1 MLVLKTA
8 NSDPVL
14 VFSGLHTSSQFF
26 SKIRQVL
33 IQFELRLEGSF
44 QSDVRD
50 YILRPLYRC
59 FGTDEQVRIVFRS
72 LCSTCVQTN
81 ITVIANFLPQQSSGL
96 SGTLTICYTL
106 RVKGWHQLKVVMA
119 VAKITD

>member
-1 MLVLKTA
+1 M
-8 NSDPVL
+8 
-14 VFSGLHTSSQFF
+14 F
-26 SKIRQVL
+26 
-33 IQFELRLEGSF
+33 
-44 QSDVRD
+44 
-50 YILRPLYRC
+50 

-119 VAKITD
+119 VAKITDWIWRKIIMSLLLEAGFNYAAINFSQKALII